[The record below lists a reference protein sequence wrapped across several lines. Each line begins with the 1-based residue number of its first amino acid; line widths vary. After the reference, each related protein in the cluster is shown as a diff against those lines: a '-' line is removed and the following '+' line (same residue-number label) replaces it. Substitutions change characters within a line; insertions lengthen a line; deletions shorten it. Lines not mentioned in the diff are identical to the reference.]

1 MLVSP
6 VKCKDASDSGCDQHR
21 DCRLF
26 IMKGLEMSVIVRT
39 VTDIVDSELRNFSMY
54 TIENRAI
61 PSAIDGFKPTQR
73 KLVYAIINEYR
84 GNKVKV
90 AELGGGL
97 AKLNYAHG
105 ETSAQGAVIT
115 LAADWSNNCPVF
127 TGHGNFGSRLVP
139 EAAAPRYI
147 YVSLSPDFKKF
158 FIDDEVAPPSLDQ
171 DNPEPAHYLPVI
183 PWVLVN
189 GISGI
194 AVGFK
199 TEILPRSVESLIAAT
214 TECLKS
220 PQKFLAAAKPIPPVF
235 KDFSGTV
242 VQSSQ
247 NQWKT
252 VGIITPGARNT
263 YTISELPVGF
273 DREAYVSFLN
283 TLVDRD
289 AIRDYDDNCSKSG
302 FCFTIKVS
310 AQQKSAIDADP
321 LKFFKLERTHTE
333 ILTTIGH
340 DGKLKIF
347 DTIAQL
353 IHYFVEYRTVKF
365 DDKIK
370 YDIDRFSSEKD
381 ELELKIKFIAA
392 VIDGHVD
399 FKKLTKRQ
407 LLDWIAANISTAD
420 CAKRFANIP
429 LYECTADE
437 VQKLQSK
444 VIDRD
449 TELASLQKLTPTALY
464 RTRLSKLK

>member
-1 MLVSP
+1 MQIIEHTTTNII
-6 VKCKDASDSGCDQHR
+6 D
-21 DCRLF
+21 
-26 IMKGLEMSVIVRT
+26 T
-39 VTDIVDSELRNFSMY
+39 ELREYSMY

-61 PSAIDGFKPTQR
+61 PSAIDGFKPTHR
-73 KLVYAIINEYR
+73 KLIYSMINDYR
-84 GNKVKV
+84 GNKTKV
-90 AELGGGL
+90 AELGGSL
-97 AKLNYAHG
+97 AKLNYHHG

-147 YVSLSPDFKKF
+147 YVSLAPDFKKF

-214 TECLKS
+214 AECLKA

-235 KDFSGTV
+235 KDFSGAVTHLGA
-242 VQSSQ
+242 

-252 VGIITPGARNT
+252 SGIISYSGRNT

-273 DREAYVSFLN
+273 DRESYVNFLN
-283 TLVDRD
+283 TLIDRD

-302 FCFTIKVS
+302 FGFTIKVS
-310 AQQKSAIDADP
+310 AQQKVLIDTDP
-321 LKFFKLERTHTE
+321 LKYFKLERTHTE

-353 IHYFVEYRTVKF
+353 IHYFVEYRTTKF
-365 DDKIK
+365 GDKIK
-370 YDIDRFSSEKD
+370 YDIDRCSSEKD
-381 ELELKIKFIAA
+381 ELELKIKFITA
-392 VIDGHVD
+392 VIDGRVD

-420 CAKRFANIP
+420 CAKRFVNIP

>member
-1 MLVSP
+1 M
-6 VKCKDASDSGCDQHR
+6 Q
-21 DCRLF
+21 
-26 IMKGLEMSVIVRT
+26 VIERNIT
-39 VTDIVDSELRNFSMY
+39 NIIDTELREYSMY

-61 PSAIDGFKPTQR
+61 PSAIDGFKPTSR
-73 KLVYAIINEYR
+73 KLVYSMINDYR
-84 GNKVKV
+84 GSKTKI
-90 AELGGGL
+90 AELGGSL
-97 AKLNYAHG
+97 AKLNYHHG
-105 ETSAQGAVIT
+105 ESSAQGAAIT

-147 YVSLSPDFKKF
+147 YASLSPDFKKF
-158 FIDDEVAPPSLDQ
+158 FIDDEVAPRSADP
-171 DNPEPAHYLPVI
+171 DNPEPAHYLPII

-220 PQKFLAAAKPIPPVF
+220 PQKFLDAAKPIPPVF
-235 KDFSGTV
+235 KDFSGAV

-310 AQQKSAIDADP
+310 AQQKPAIDADP

-347 DTIAQL
+347 DNIAQL
-353 IHYFVEYRTVKF
+353 IHYFVEYRTAKF
-365 DDKIK
+365 GDKIN
-370 YDIDRFSSEKD
+370 YDRDKCVAEKN
-381 ELELKIKFIAA
+381 ELELKIQFINS
-392 VIDGHVD
+392 VISGAVD

-407 LLDWIAANISTAD
+407 LLDWISDNISTAD
-420 CAKRFANIP
+420 CAKRFVNIP

-437 VQKLQSK
+437 VQKIQAK
-444 VIDRD
+444 VADH
-449 TELASLQKLTPTALY
+449 TTALAALEKLTPVALY
-464 RTRLSKLK
+464 KTRLSKLK